1 MEDKELERLAWLRSE
16 KKSEKL
22 WAIALGLVL
31 LLGFMVFLI
40 VWSVED
46 NVVMG
51 VLVGLLLEAIVQP
64 LLYWNHKAETKR
76 GYEKELLELK
86 REQKK

>member
-16 KKSEKL
+16 KKSEKG
-22 WAIALGLVL
+22 WAISAGLVL
-31 LLGFMVFLI
+31 LLGLVFL
-40 VWSVED
+40 
-46 NVVMG
+46 VVLCSISNTFA
-51 VLVGLLLEAIVQP
+51 VPILAALLLEAIVQP
-64 LLYWNHKAETKR
+64 LLYWNHKVETKR